1 MHAAVSQGRV
11 GVTASWC
18 LQHVL
23 CSFAQSHTRGYT
35 VRWLHPGF
43 AAPVCTMDRGTWLGK
58 ALWALHPSICQ
69 ALCTATVRDHLK
81 HQPQRASREGWSR
94 APHGQDLGLWLLPAR
109 ARRAPS
115 PWHFLQ
121 AAAASPCRGTSDQGC
136 LCPPSSVFSTQGLG
150 CHQP

>member
-1 MHAAVSQGRV
+1 M
-11 GVTASWC
+11 TASWC

-121 AAAASPCRGTSDQGC
+121 AAAASSCRGTSDQGC
-136 LCPPSSVFSTQGLG
+136 LCPPSSVCSTQGLG